1 MLADCSVLENASIF
15 HHCRKTYPIGRPDE
29 QDGLSP
35 IACSYSRILMTVNKM
50 VTGRSDI
57 SPEPMLRVLV
67 LLMSPTWSDS
77 SRLDTRMIDL
87 SLKTQHT
94 LLLFAGKE
102 LWRFRGTKR
111 VARPGPEEMMLLLFE

>member
-1 MLADCSVLENASIF
+1 MLADCPVLENASIL
-15 HHCRKTYPIGRPDE
+15 HHCRETYPIGGPDE

-35 IACSYSRILMTVNKM
+35 IACSNSRILMTVNTM

-57 SPEPMLRVLV
+57 SPELTLRVLV
-67 LLMSPTWSDS
+67 LLISPTWSDS
-77 SRLDTRMIDL
+77 SRLDTRMLDL

-94 LLLFAGKE
+94 LLLVPGKE

-111 VARPGPEEMMLLLFE
+111 VARPGPEELMLLFFE